1 MGDTGRATIFA
12 LSSGPGRAAI
22 AVIRVSGPRAGAA
35 LERLIG
41 RRPAPRR
48 ASLGRVRDPES
59 GEQVDEALVLW
70 LPGPR
75 SETGEDMAELHVHG
89 GRAVIDGVLE
99 VLARQEGLRPAEP
112 GEFTR
117 RAFDNGRIDLTAA
130 EGIADLIDA
139 ETPAQRRQALRQSL
153 GALAE
158 TYEDWRA
165 RLVAALARLEADIDF
180 PDEELPEDLAAT
192 VMPELAAL
200 RAEMARHLADGG
212 RGEVLREGFQV
223 AIVGAPNAGKSS
235 LLNRLARR
243 EAAIVAETAGTTRDV
258 VEVHLD
264 LGGFPVVLADT
275 AGLREEAAD
284 APLDPVEREGI
295 RRSLERAGR
304 AQLRLAVF
312 DATRPPDAATLALVD
327 QARALAV
334 VNKCDLAPAPAGG
347 VGGVDALAVSARTG
361 EGIDGLVAALAARAE
376 ALWSGQAEAPA
387 LTRARHRAAV
397 TEAVEALERAEAAA
411 LPELTAEDVRLAARA
426 VGRITG
432 RVDVEELLDAIF
444 REFCIG
450 K

>member
-1 MGDTGRATIFA
+1 MSETERATIFA
-12 LSSGPGRAAI
+12 LSSGAGRAAI

-41 RRPAPRR
+41 RLPEPRR

-59 GEQVDEALVLW
+59 GERIDEALALW

-99 VLARQEGLRPAEP
+99 LLARETGLRPAEP

-117 RAFDNGRIDLTAA
+117 RAFDHGRIDLTAA
-130 EGIADLIDA
+130 EGIADLVDA

-158 TYEDWRA
+158 TYEGWRA
-165 RLVAALARLEADIDF
+165 RLVAALARLEAAIDF
-180 PDEELPEDLAAT
+180 PDEELPEDLAARA
-192 VMPELAAL
+192 MPELAAL
-200 RAEMARHLADGG
+200 RGEMAAHLDDAG
-212 RGEVLREGFQV
+212 RGEALREGFHV

-295 RRSLERAGR
+295 RRSLERAEG

-312 DATRPPDAATLALVD
+312 DATRPPDTATLAVVD
-327 QARALAV
+327 QARTLAV

-347 VGGVDALAVSARTG
+347 IGAAETLAVSARTG
-361 EGIDGLVAALAARAE
+361 EGIDALVAALGARAE

-397 TEAVEALERAEAAA
+397 VEAVEALERAESAS
-411 LPELTAEDVRLAARA
+411 LPELAAEDVRLAARA

-432 RVDVEELLDAIF
+432 RIDVEELLDAIF